1 MANGDDKKAKEKK
14 EAEAKQKAQDEINFR
29 KSAIST
35 IEKLA
40 TDNKRLNEEAL
51 RNKKKTTKGTKP
63 KRKPI
68 LARLKNLGE
77 KPKVKKKTKF
87 KGGRK
92 LLAKVKRK

>member
-1 MANGDDKKAKEKK
+1 MAKGFTVKASSPKAKEKK

-51 RNKKKTTKGTKP
+51 RNKKKTTKGTK
-63 KRKPI
+63 
-68 LARLKNLGE
+68 
-77 KPKVKKKTKF
+77 
-87 KGGRK
+87 
-92 LLAKVKRK
+92 AKVEPSPD